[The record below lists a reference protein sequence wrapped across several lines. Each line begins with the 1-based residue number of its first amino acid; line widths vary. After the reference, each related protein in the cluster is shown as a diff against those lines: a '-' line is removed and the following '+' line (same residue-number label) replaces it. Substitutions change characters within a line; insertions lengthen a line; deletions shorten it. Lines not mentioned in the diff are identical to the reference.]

1 VQHFIDLST
10 LDRPSKERLLET
22 ASEMIPV
29 AGTRSDIAAGRILAT
44 LFYEPSTRTR
54 LSFESAMLRLG
65 GQWLGFADVK
75 AASVAKGESLA
86 DTIRTVDKYADII
99 AIRHPAEG
107 AALAASLYSDVPII
121 NAGDGGHFHPSQTL
135 LDMLTIRQELGRLG
149 GLTIVLVGDLRY
161 GRTASS
167 LALAMADFRPHV
179 ITVTPDGLELPR
191 HIYRRLRVDMGVN
204 VTETSDLKEA
214 AEIADVLYVTRI
226 QRERFFSDEE
236 YQEVKGSYV
245 VDERLVAAMPPG
257 SLVLHPLPRVD
268 EIAVEVDNS
277 DKARYFKQMFY
288 GVPAR
293 MALIAILLELKEVEL
308 EYVEPDREVVNV
320 KCGNAR
326 CVTKTEPYL
335 PRYFSRVSGRTDPLF
350 GGEGAGVYRCSYC
363 DYEVGG

>member
-1 VQHFIDLST
+1 MQHFIDLST
-10 LDRPSKERLLET
+10 LDRPSKEKLLEV
-22 ASEMIPV
+22 AAEMIPL
-29 AGTRSDIAAGRILAT
+29 AGRRTDVAAGKILAT

-65 GQWLGFADVK
+65 GRWLGFADAK

-121 NAGDGGHFHPSQTL
+121 NAGDGGHLHPSQTL
-135 LDMLTIRQELGRLG
+135 LDMLTIRQELGRLNA
-149 GLTIVLVGDLRY
+149 LTVVLVGDLRY

-167 LALAMADFRPHV
+167 LALAMADFRPYI
-179 ITVTPDGLELPR
+179 ITVTPEGLELPR

-204 VTETSDLKEA
+204 VTETRDMQEA
-214 AEIADVLYVTRI
+214 AGVADVLYVTRV

-236 YQEVKGSYV
+236 YQAVRGSYV
-245 VDERLVAAMPPG
+245 VDERLVESMPPG
-257 SLVLHPLPRVD
+257 SIVLHPLPRVD
-268 EIAVEVDNS
+268 EISVGVDGTE
-277 DKARYFKQMFY
+277 KARYFKQMFY
-288 GVPAR
+288 GIPAR
-293 MALIAILLELKEVEL
+293 MALIAILLGLEEVEL
-308 EYVEPDREVVNV
+308 TYVEPEHEEVDVECRNP
-320 KCGNAR
+320 R

-335 PRYFSRVSGRTDPLF
+335 PSYFSRVAGRTDPLF
-350 GGEGAGVYRCSYC
+350 GGEGAGLFRCAYC